1 MVTRSIGCCVFSLVL
16 IGVAQAELSEFL
28 KLCQIAKTQAASLL
42 QECRVHARPFERNFY
57 PGNSTVPVPEY
68 HAAWFDTAKFGEH
81 FGYGCVLGPNDQIR
95 FLGLYYFLD
104 AKKAKAANAA
114 EFSFIDFNGN
124 VGLRLSDKTS
134 ITLLAIHRLSQ
145 PGTDN
150 PVQPA
155 NCDMGRFDPSLNQT
169 ITNGGNGYYR
179 IMRLID
185 SEPATIFNCVLP
197 DDRFDSTKCVSG
209 QFMSYVNRST
219 SPIISR
225 YNVAFSV
232 TERGRLFVAV
242 GFVKSVC
249 GERVRLASEYLN
261 FIAELCDR
269 PVR

>member
-1 MVTRSIGCCVFSLVL
+1 MLDPSKESFTLAIVRSLFPSITRPGSIPRILGSISDTDVSL
-16 IGVAQAELSEFL
+16 AR
-28 KLCQIAKTQAASLL
+28 KTKSA
-42 QECRVHARPFERNFY
+42 
-57 PGNSTVPVPEY
+57 
-68 HAAWFDTAKFGEH
+68 
-81 FGYGCVLGPNDQIR
+81 
-95 FLGLYYFLD
+95 LGLYYSLD

-155 NCDMGRFDPSLNQT
+155 NCDIGRFDPSLNQT
-169 ITNGGNGYYR
+169 TTNGGNGYYR
-179 IMRLID
+179 ILRLID

-197 DDRFDSTKCVSG
+197 DDQFDSTKCVSG

-232 TERGRLFVAV
+232 TEHGRLFVAV
-242 GFVKSVC
+242 SFIKSVC
-249 GERVRLASEYLN
+249 GKRVRLASEYLN
-261 FIAELCDR
+261 FIDELCDR